1 MHENPCCVL
10 FKGKNPSW
18 REYYLLIWEQ
28 HAPTIL
34 PSRKPMRLSYF
45 FPFKGLTTSTSTGL
59 RGLKFI
65 VISTQMLYHQIL
77 DIPIEQKCLQAWLLL
92 PAIHIHPFPTYHGGH
107 SLAIV
112 FLSSTP
118 PNSVAIQKTPM
129 WQSPHHGQNI
139 WTKCH
144 HRWIISENCFIRI
157 FLKQQAG
164 VRGLFFGNS
173 C

>member
-10 FKGKNPSW
+10 FKGRNPSW
-18 REYYLLIWEQ
+18 REHYLLIWEQ

-34 PSRKPMRLSYF
+34 PSRKARF
-45 FPFKGLTTSTSTGL
+45 NNFNFHWFEG
-59 RGLKFI
+59 
-65 VISTQMLYHQIL
+65 TQMLYHQIL
-77 DIPIEQKCLQAWLLL
+77 DIPIEQECLQAWLLL

-118 PNSVAIQKTPM
+118 PNSVAIQKTPR

-139 WTKCH
+139 WTKGH

-164 VRGLFFGNS
+164 VRRLFFGNS

>member
-1 MHENPCCVL
+1 MKIHVAFCLKVGTLHEESIICSFGSNMH
-10 FKGKNPSW
+10 
-18 REYYLLIWEQ
+18 
-28 HAPTIL
+28 L
-34 PSRKPMRLSYF
+34 PSYHLGNQWDFRIF
-45 FPFKGLTTSTSTGL
+45 FPVKGLRTWTSTGL

-65 VISTQMLYHQIL
+65 FISTQMLYHQIL